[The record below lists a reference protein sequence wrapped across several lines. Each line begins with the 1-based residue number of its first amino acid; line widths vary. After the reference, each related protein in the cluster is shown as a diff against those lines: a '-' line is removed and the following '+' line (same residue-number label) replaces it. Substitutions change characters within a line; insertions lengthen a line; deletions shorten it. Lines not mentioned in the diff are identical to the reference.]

1 MRCGGYYGE
10 NVTMKPN
17 NTIIR
22 QYAQENQFQVCKAE
36 EVRENE
42 INPKVGEV
50 WLVNIPNAIGHQQK
64 GTRPFVV
71 TSNNKRNK
79 FSPTVKGVTLS
90 KRIHKQSP
98 VHVLLKRS
106 VCPFLTYDS
115 IVNCEEVNT
124 LNKTQFIKKL
134 GKLTDSQ
141 MLDIAIARVQD
152 EPFLF
157 EAFLSNVQNT
167 RNFIEFRQY
176 A

>member
-1 MRCGGYYGE
+1 
-10 NVTMKPN
+10 MKPN
-17 NTIIR
+17 TIIHQ
-22 QYAQENQFQVCKAE
+22 QYEQKQFKVIQASG
-36 EVRENE
+36 ENE

-50 WLVNIPNAIGHQQK
+50 WLVDIPNAIGHQQK

-79 FSPTVKGVTLS
+79 FSPTVKGITLS

-98 VHVLLKRS
+98 VHVLLKRTD
-106 VCPFLTYDS
+106 CPFLTYDS

-141 MLDIAIARVQD
+141 MQEIAIARVQD
-152 EPFLF
+152 EPFLL
-157 EAFLSNVQNT
+157 EAFLLNVQNT
-167 RNFIEFRQY
+167 KNFIEFRQY

>member
-1 MRCGGYYGE
+1 
-10 NVTMKPN
+10 MKPN
-17 NTIIR
+17 TIIHQ
-22 QYAQENQFQVCKAE
+22 QYEQKQFKVIQASS
-36 EVRENE
+36 ENE

-50 WLVNIPNAIGHQQK
+50 WLVDIPNAIGHQQK

-98 VHVLLKRS
+98 VHVLLKRTD
-106 VCPFLTYDS
+106 CPFLTYDS